1 MADVNATFNYDA
13 NFGSAL
19 SQIKALSKE
28 LSFLNNSF
36 NSLDKNARVLR
47 NDLANTF
54 TSAAGQIGGFAAKT
68 VTITSDM
75 DNFGKALDKNKL
87 KLRDY
92 AREATRAFSAN
103 SNARKL
109 AEDQVR
115 RTKGQLVEL
124 GMDAEGRRK
133 GILVTPMRLDMT
145 DMNNQLQ
152 VARKQFD
159 IFNRLIQDGATSLI
173 NWGKNTQWAGRQLTV
188 GLTVPMTIFASTMI
202 KAFNDVDKELTRFQK
217 VYGADLV
224 GTTKEASMEI
234 RNAVQAVAIDIAK
247 SYGIA
252 AKETA
257 ALAADLAATGLEG
270 KNLIDSVKQ
279 TSRLAVLGELDRQD
293 AMATTLSLQN
303 AFNMSTKELAESIDF
318 LNAVENQTSVSLQDL
333 TVAIPKVGPVIE
345 SLGGDVKDLSVLL
358 VAMKEG
364 GINAAEGAN
373 ALKSGLASLI
383 NPTKS
388 ASAIA
393 KQYGIDLQGI
403 VSRNKG
409 QLMPTLI
416 EFQSSL
422 QTIDDFG
429 KAKIIEQLF
438 GKYQFA
444 RISALF
450 DNLNA
455 QGSQTVE
462 VMKLMGASSEELAKI
477 ADSEIKTLTEST
489 SMRFQRAMEGIK
501 ASLLPVGE
509 AITRSVIPFMEKFAE
524 IMGKIVEFG
533 KGLPEPVKNFL
544 KFTAGITAVAG
555 PLVMITGVLANFLGY
570 VTKGAMGFVNLGRR
584 LAGLPTKQFSLL
596 DDQQIAAAKAT
607 DTLTVSIQNQATAMN
622 RLVSLMRDYNSTLI
636 AQRAATPGAFSQTP
650 LIANPN
656 RTRKGPTIRRQKGSW
671 VPGSGSGDKVKALL
685 EPGEFVVNRN
695 AAKQYGGVLEDI
707 NNGTPRFQSGGK
719 ILKFATPENPG
730 GVVPEVTMQSGN
742 TEKYNQASG
751 PGPFS
756 NTSTREST
764 SSTGSNVAKQTA
776 EKNKL
781 WNPDF
786 IYGLSKGEN
795 EFINDFHFGKELS
808 GKLTPKKKAHLAFR
822 DKVLAEIASLDM
834 DPRQKS
840 FVLKSLNAGI
850 NPVDLKSQLIL
861 SQALENLIDSPEYN
875 AIKSKSMRARIASAI
890 ILPKLRTSD
899 VQSFK
904 EVDPSLPTKFG
915 DRSQPYGD
923 KGVAARR
930 KSYRESFDKF
940 DAETGLPVGAE
951 SEAKKLGLSKK
962 LMNLYLGSEDP
973 TVKGS
978 KHSAHGARFVPRF
991 GRMGRMKQ
999 DGGIIRAIR
1008 GVKMPESYATK
1019 LSTVRQSMSNTNAE
1033 AMASKLPIADL
1044 GARQS
1049 RIGGFSS
1056 AIPGVNGVYEINGK
1070 RYVVKGHDTEESA
1083 LAEANMAR
1091 ITRDVFGLK
1100 TPEQEVVRVKHPET
1114 GELLFAVR
1122 SPYDE
1127 AFAKTTGRFTEDS
1140 AFDQLVASVAR
1151 RDKDLQADNL
1161 FDNIVSDVGQA
1172 GIMSKASQPRVKTGP
1187 TNSALEQLAIN
1198 LGMTK
1203 GGARSHGA
1211 EAWNA
1216 ATANMT
1222 DAQIIAR
1229 IKESAAKA
1237 RAKLDSADIPQDFK
1251 YIAKDLDDIASAD
1264 LAPFVAHLRTVFPK
1278 EKKPPTEAAIA
1289 KKAQQKELDRAE
1301 RESAIAAGYPEW
1313 ALQEGGTPFV
1323 PGSGEGDRV
1332 PALLEPGEF
1341 VVNKKAAKKYGGLL
1355 HDINFNKAPR
1365 FAKGGGKSSMDRQ
1378 KTPTASN
1385 QQIDVEDEVMPMSAP
1400 DETRQSSGFS
1410 RAQRISAGTGAVGMM
1425 ASVMPMLAPANEG
1438 LAKFS
1443 TGLMTAS
1450 FTISALSGVMD
1461 MFSKKLNAQSMSGF
1475 LERGAGKRDL
1485 GKRGIGVGKKVG
1497 GARGAGIA
1505 AQGVGRLAM
1514 GALMSGP
1521 GIAVAA
1527 GVGLAVAAWMNYKKQ
1542 VNEAK
1547 KATEQAFSVGEKTAQ
1562 AYGYELTNIADKIK
1576 ENAQLTKDLGIGF
1589 TQSAS
1594 TVVSEEKRAAIAEDN
1609 KDLIGNLNN
1618 SWFERNINPALSGGA
1633 TSEDQSKSML
1643 ITKYASLRQQGV
1655 SEQDANEII
1664 STIAKEAGDE
1674 TVKILANLRPELEKM
1689 NGDNLNEVFK
1699 AAQEVQLNSLKNID
1713 TSAVGGGESFKEAL
1727 LASANVIQY
1736 APPEDQLDA
1745 LNTLITNMNN
1755 FSPDQI
1761 ILAAQA
1767 LKDLAANTYGT
1778 ESEFGKTLQALT
1790 TTEGKSAAQQKDDTV
1805 LAQRLM
1811 TAEQQGIINES
1822 QQKIISVAL
1831 ADGDMERVQSILN
1844 EVEAD
1849 RDVKINIDIQNKE
1862 AAEAA
1867 LKDLDKQIAAQ
1878 QAKFDGELIANENAV
1893 EAENKRYENA
1903 QKASEKFIKKKQ
1915 DEIEAI
1921 DKSADAYIKA
1931 LQDEQRADDFAQ
1943 QQRDTS
1949 VGGLKSLA
1957 SGDVFGFV
1965 QSQEQL
1971 AGAAQQFGFE
1981 SEIKAIDERR
1991 QAAIDAKQEEIKK
2004 EQELAAAEGERHEK
2018 RLEAIQAQRDAL
2030 VAANA
2035 AEMKSL
2041 QDQQGAWSTLSSYS
2055 GGAFETMMSGYST
2068 AASEAGKVVAVQIA
2082 IAELAKGKTIEE
2094 AIAAGQAYM
2103 KQTYGVQNSNGGEG
2117 SSAYTTTGTTA
2128 GNTGSGVSPTSG
2140 GEPKGGYAMGGYI
2153 SGAGGP
2159 KSDLIPARLSNGEY
2173 VVQASAVDEYGVDM
2187 MDSINEQRFATGGIV
2202 KPIQYGANKGYPYG
2216 DNGHLGTDFSG
2227 PSGASVVAAHS
2238 GNAESQTIKMDPN
2251 GINSA
2256 SNPLPG
2262 RNYGDGLASYGRLVT
2277 ITGNG
2282 WKTKYAHLGKILKTG
2297 NVNQG
2302 ETIALSG
2309 NSGNSTGAHL
2319 HFEVFKGGRRVN
2331 PLSAISGG
2339 FTGPTG
2345 TQEISESDTQLEASI
2360 GKIATAMGT
2369 TEATYNKVINE
2380 GVSSLLVGRRFGGS
2394 MTMNKPYMVGENGP
2408 EIVMPYGSGGKVVP
2422 IKYNVP
2428 AMAGGGII
2436 NGSMA
2441 SSSPQ
2446 INVTVNGVNDPKQAA
2461 DRAAQLINSEMNRRK
2476 FSRSIG

>member
-28 LSFLNNSF
+28 LSVLNNSF

-47 NDLANTF
+47 NDIANTF
-54 TSAAGQIGGFAAKT
+54 TSAVGQIGGFSSKT
-68 VTITSDM
+68 VTITSDL
-75 DNFGKALDKNKL
+75 DNFGKALDRSKL

-92 AREATRAFSAN
+92 YREAGRAFSAN

-133 GILVTPMRLDMT
+133 GILVTPMKLDMT

-188 GLTVPMTIFASTMI
+188 GLTVPMTIFASTTI

-224 GTTKEASMEI
+224 GTTKEASMEM
-234 RNAVQAVAIDIAK
+234 RNAIQSVAIDIAK

-270 KNLIDSVKQ
+270 KKLVDSVKQ

-293 AMATTLSLQN
+293 AMQTTLSLQN

-333 TVAIPKVGPVIE
+333 TTAIPKVGPVMQ
-345 SLGGDVKDLSVLL
+345 SLGGDVKDLAVLL

-364 GINAAEGAN
+364 GINAAESAN

-383 NPTKS
+383 NPTKAGS
-388 ASAIA
+388 AVA

-403 VSRNKG
+403 VTRNKG
-409 QLMPTLI
+409 QLMPTLL
-416 EFQSSL
+416 EFQASL
-422 QTIDDFG
+422 STLDDFG

-501 ASLLPVGE
+501 AALLPVGE
-509 AITRSVIPFMEKFAE
+509 TITRAVIPFMEKFADL
-524 IMGKIVEFG
+524 IGRIVEIG

-544 KFTAGITAVAG
+544 KFAAGLTAIAG
-555 PLVMITGVLANFLGY
+555 PVVMITGVLANFLGY

-596 DDQQIAAAKAT
+596 DDTQIAAAKST
-607 DTLTVSIQNQATAMN
+607 DMLTVSIQNQATAMT
-622 RLVSLMRDYNSTLI
+622 RLVALMRDYNSTLI
-636 AQRAATPGAFSQTP
+636 AQRAATPGAFSSTP
-650 LIANPN
+650 LV
-656 RTRKGPTIRRQKGSW
+656 RGTSKTRGPIRRQEGSW

-695 AAKQYGGVLEDI
+695 AAKQYGGVLEDM
-707 NNGTPRFQSGGK
+707 NNGTPRFQSGGLLKARRGIRVRGSYAAPVGIKNQTNKSPLWNTYQQEIDDIISTARKSGNPLSLAQIKELENSVAAHIRKRTGTKFGTKWK
-719 ILKFATPENPG
+719 IWNPKNIIKDSQWLNNYLQNNKIFKTMDSSRQSQVASAANRNYGIPQDEAINIIQGLLKGVHPTSKKEAQILLEIAKLDKTSKIYGGAQNLIPALERRISGNFYSTIEDRGYSGKTYYVEMTQGTAQRDPSLKYKPG
-730 GVVPEVTMQSGN
+730 GAGGGGKYEQVAPVGTMSLGSQSQGVKMQSGGVIRAQN
-742 TEKYNQASG
+742 GGLIRARRGIKTPKPSQHQQSALQEYWQNPKSAHTESKGSVFRNLLEGYVSQGIIPRGSQLFRALSPEDSKIMQSNAGNLFAPSVRSTTTDKKDAFEVASG
-751 PGPFS
+751 ARDLGSGSQSVSSVARIIANRKTSGIDMGEALPFTKPKDGDNFS
-756 NTSTREST
+756 MKEVLLSPTDLYTVGKISRKIVSDGQSSRVMEYLMTTSKPTTIERMILGTLFKLTKLNPKKMNLKNIAPPESQYVGGK
-764 SSTGSNVAKQTA
+764 SPEARALLEAKQQEA
-776 EKNKL
+776 FARG
-781 WNPDF
+781 DF
-786 IYGLSKGEN
+786 G
-795 EFINDFHFGKELS
+795 
-808 GKLTPKKKAHLAFR
+808 
-822 DKVLAEIASLDM
+822 
-834 DPRQKS
+834 
-840 FVLKSLNAGI
+840 
-850 NPVDLKSQLIL
+850 
-861 SQALENLIDSPEYN
+861 
-875 AIKSKSMRARIASAI
+875 
-890 ILPKLRTSD
+890 
-899 VQSFK
+899 VQ
-904 EVDPSLPTKFG
+904 T
-915 DRSQPYGD
+915 
-923 KGVAARR
+923 
-930 KSYRESFDKF
+930 
-940 DAETGLPVGAE
+940 
-951 SEAKKLGLSKK
+951 
-962 LMNLYLGSEDP
+962 
-973 TVKGS
+973 
-978 KHSAHGARFVPRF
+978 
-991 GRMGRMKQ
+991 
-999 DGGIIRAIR
+999 GGIIRA
-1008 GVKMPESYATK
+1008 
-1019 LSTVRQSMSNTNAE
+1019 
-1033 AMASKLPIADL
+1033 
-1044 GARQS
+1044 
-1049 RIGGFSS
+1049 
-1056 AIPGVNGVYEINGK
+1056 
-1070 RYVVKGHDTEESA
+1070 
-1083 LAEANMAR
+1083 
-1091 ITRDVFGLK
+1091 
-1100 TPEQEVVRVKHPET
+1100 
-1114 GELLFAVR
+1114 
-1122 SPYDE
+1122 
-1127 AFAKTTGRFTEDS
+1127 
-1140 AFDQLVASVAR
+1140 
-1151 RDKDLQADNL
+1151 
-1161 FDNIVSDVGQA
+1161 
-1172 GIMSKASQPRVKTGP
+1172 
-1187 TNSALEQLAIN
+1187 
-1198 LGMTK
+1198 
-1203 GGARSHGA
+1203 
-1211 EAWNA
+1211 
-1216 ATANMT
+1216 
-1222 DAQIIAR
+1222 
-1229 IKESAAKA
+1229 
-1237 RAKLDSADIPQDFK
+1237 
-1251 YIAKDLDDIASAD
+1251 
-1264 LAPFVAHLRTVFPK
+1264 
-1278 EKKPPTEAAIA
+1278 
-1289 KKAQQKELDRAE
+1289 
-1301 RESAIAAGYPEW
+1301 
-1313 ALQEGGTPFV
+1313 QEGVFV
-1323 PGSGEGDRV
+1323 PGSGDGDRV

-1341 VVNKKAAKKYGGLL
+1341 VVNKKAAKQHGGLL
-1355 HDINFNKAPR
+1355 HDINFNQAPR
-1365 FAKGGGKSSMDRQ
+1365 FQSGGMAGAKM
-1378 KTPTASN
+1378 
-1385 QQIDVEDEVMPMSAP
+1385 
-1400 DETRQSSGFS
+1400 
-1410 RAQRISAGTGAVGMM
+1410 GAVGGAMLS
-1425 ASVMPMLAPANEG
+1425 ASFLAPMVGVGEG
-1438 LAKFS
+1438 MQKLIMVMGTLTS
-1443 TGLMTAS
+1443 VV
-1450 FTISALSGVMD
+1450 SALQVLMV
-1461 MFSKKLNAQSMSGF
+1461 KNTAAQAAGGAGG
-1475 LERGAGKRDL
+1475 LLQRGATNRASGAAQISGRASSIAA
-1485 GKRGIGVGKKVG
+1485 GPGASRIGQIAGGVGKY
-1497 GARGAGIA
+1497 
-1505 AQGVGRLAM
+1505 AM

-1527 GVGLAVAAWMNYKKQ
+1527 GVALAAAAWMKYKKE

-1547 KATEQAFSVGEKTAQ
+1547 KATQEAYSVGQKTAQ
-1562 AYGYELTNIADKIK
+1562 AYGYELTQIGDKIK

-1589 TQSAS
+1589 TQTTNTA
-1594 TVVSEEKRAAIAEDN
+1594 VSEEKKTAIKEDN
-1609 KDLIGNLNN
+1609 ANLIADLKENEKRLVESSVGNDSFDQN
-1618 SWFERNINPALSGGA
+1618 A
-1633 TSEDQSKSML
+1633 TKVKSQL
-1643 ITKYASLRQQGV
+1643 ITKYATLRQQGV
-1655 SEQDANEII
+1655 SVEDADEII
-1664 STIAKEAGDE
+1664 TTIARETGDE
-1674 TVKILANLRPELEKM
+1674 TLSILSNLRPQLEQM
-1689 NGDNLNEVFK
+1689 NSDNVNEVFQ
-1699 AAQEVQLNSLKNID
+1699 AAQQAQLDALKAQNEFG
-1713 TSAVGGGESFKEAL
+1713 VGGPVGATEAFKEAMKGSM
-1727 LASANVIQY
+1727 AVIQY
-1736 APPEDQLDA
+1736 APPEDQLSA
-1745 LNTLITNMNN
+1745 LNNLINNMRD
-1755 FSPDQI
+1755 FSADQVVRG
-1761 ILAAQA
+1761 AEA
-1767 LKDLAANTYGT
+1767 LKEAAAAAYGT
-1778 ESEFGKTLQALT
+1778 KSGMGATLEQLFGTTAEDGSTKT
-1790 TTEGKSAAQQKDDTV
+1790 EDQQQQDLV
-1805 LAQRLM
+1805 LGTRIM
-1811 TAEQQGIINES
+1811 NAEQQGIINES
-1822 QQKIISVAL
+1822 QQRIISVAL
-1831 ADGDMERVQSILN
+1831 AEGDLERVNSILD
-1844 EVEAD
+1844 EVE
-1849 RDVKINIDIQNKE
+1849 RNRNVKVNIDIQNKE

-1867 LKDLDKQIAAQ
+1867 LKDLDKQITAQ
-1878 QAKFDGELIANENAV
+1878 QAKFDQELIANENAV

-1903 QKASEKFIKKKQ
+1903 QKASEKFIKQKQ

-1931 LQDEQRADDFAQ
+1931 LQDEQRADDFAN
-1943 QQRDTS
+1943 QQRDTA

-1965 QSQEQL
+1965 QSQQEM
-1971 AGAAQQFGFE
+1971 AGAAQEFGFE

-1991 QAAIDAKQEEIKK
+1991 KAAVDAKQEEIEK
-2004 EQELAAAEGERHEK
+2004 EQELAALADERHQAK
-2018 RLEAIQAQRDAL
+2018 LEAIQAQRDAL

-2035 AEMKSL
+2035 TEMKSL
-2041 QDQQGAWSTLSSYS
+2041 QDQQGAWSSLSTMS
-2055 GGAFETMMSGYST
+2055 GGAFDTMMGGYSK

-2082 IAELAKGKTIEE
+2082 IEQLAKGKTIEE

-2103 KQTYGVQNSNGGEG
+2103 KQTYGVQNSNGGEA
-2117 SSAYTTTGTTA
+2117 SSAYTTTGNTA

-2140 GEPKGGYAMGGYI
+2140 GESKAYASGGYI

-2159 KSDLIPARLSNGEY
+2159 KADLIPARLSNGEY
-2173 VVQASAVDEYGVDM
+2173 VVQASAVDQYGVGM
-2187 MDSINEQRFATGGIV
+2187 MDAINEQKFAGGGIV

-2369 TEATYNKVINE
+2369 TEATYNKVMNE
-2380 GVSSLLVGRRFGGS
+2380 GVASLVGRRFGGS

-2428 AMAGGGII
+2428 AMASGGII

>member
-13 NFGSAL
+13 DFGSAL

-28 LSFLNNSF
+28 LSVLNNSF

-54 TSAAGQIGGFAAKT
+54 TSAAGQIGGFGAKT
-68 VTITSDM
+68 VTITSDL
-75 DNFGKALDKNKL
+75 DNFGKALDKSKL

-92 AREATRAFSAN
+92 YREATRAFSAN

-115 RTKGQLVEL
+115 RTKSQLVEL

-159 IFNRLIQDGATSLI
+159 IFNRLIQDGATQLI

-188 GLTVPMTIFASTMI
+188 GLTVPMTIFASTTI

-224 GTTKEASMEI
+224 GTTKEASMEM
-234 RNAVQAVAIDIAK
+234 RNAIQAVAIDIAK

-257 ALAADLAATGLEG
+257 GLAADLAATGLEG
-270 KNLIDSVKQ
+270 KKLVDSVKQ

-303 AFNMSTKELAESIDF
+303 AFNMSTKQLAESIDF

-333 TVAIPKVGPVIE
+333 TTAIPKVGPVMQ
-345 SLGGDVKDLSVLL
+345 SLGGDVKDLAVLL

-364 GINAAEGAN
+364 GINAAESAN

-403 VSRNKG
+403 VTRNKG
-409 QLMPTLI
+409 QLMPTLL
-416 EFQSSL
+416 EFQASL
-422 QTIDDFG
+422 QTLDDFG

-462 VMKLMGASSEELAKI
+462 VMKLMGASSAELAKI
-477 ADSEIKTLTEST
+477 ADTEIKTLTEST

-509 AITRSVIPFMEKFAE
+509 TITRAVIPFMEKFAE

-533 KGLPEPVKNFL
+533 KNLPEPVKNFL

-584 LAGLPTKQFSLL
+584 IAGLPTKQFSLF
-596 DDQQIAAAKAT
+596 DDEQIAAAKAT

-622 RLVSLMRDYNSTLI
+622 RLVQLMRDYNSTLV

-656 RTRKGPTIRRQKGSW
+656 RSRKGPTIRRQKGSW

-719 ILKFATPENPG
+719 ILKFATRENPG
-730 GVVPEVTMQSGN
+730 GMVPTSPYEQVD
-742 TEKYNQASG
+742 G

-756 NTSTREST
+756 NEST
-764 SSTGSNVAKQTA
+764 SSAGSNVAREVT

-781 WNPDF
+781 WNPNF

-822 DKVLAEIASLDM
+822 DRVLAEIASMDI
-834 DPRQKS
+834 DPRQRD
-840 FVLKSLNAGI
+840 FVLKSLNSGI
-850 NPVDLKSQLIL
+850 NPVDLRSQLIL
-861 SQALENLIDSPEYN
+861 SQALENLIESPEYK
-875 AIKSKSMRARIASAI
+875 AIKSKSMRARIAAAM
-890 ILPKLRTSD
+890 ILPRLRTSD

-904 EVDPSLPTKFG
+904 EVDPSLTTKFG
-915 DRSQPYGD
+915 DRSQPWND
-923 KGVAARR
+923 KGVAARS
-930 KSYRESFDKF
+930 KSYRAAFDKF
-940 DAETGLPVGAE
+940 DIETGLPVGAE
-951 SEAKKLGLSKK
+951 SEAKKLGLSKQ
-962 LMNLYLGSEDP
+962 LMNLYFGSEDP
-973 TVKGS
+973 SVKGT

-991 GRMGRMKQ
+991 GRIAIRRQ
-999 DGGIIRAIR
+999 NGGPIRAIR
-1008 GVKMPESYATK
+1008 GIKMPDAYATK
-1019 LSTVRQSMSNTNAE
+1019 LSTVRQSMSNANAE
-1033 AMASKLPIADL
+1033 AMASKLPLADL
-1044 GARQS
+1044 GNRQS

-1056 AIPGVNGVYEINGK
+1056 AIPGVNGVYEIGGK

-1100 TPEQEVVRVKHPET
+1100 TPDQEVVRVKHPET

-1140 AFDQLVASVAR
+1140 AFDQLVASVVR

-1161 FDNIVSDVGQA
+1161 FDDIVSDVGQA
-1172 GIMSKASQPRVKTGP
+1172 GIMSKASQPRTKTGP

-1216 ATANMT
+1216 ATTSMT
-1222 DAQIIAR
+1222 DDQIIAR
-1229 IKESAAKA
+1229 IKDAAAKA
-1237 RAKLDSADIPQDFK
+1237 RAKLDSTDIPDDFK
-1251 YIAKDLDDIASAD
+1251 YIAQDLDDIIAAD
-1264 LAPFVAHLRTVFPK
+1264 LGPFVAHLRTVFPK

-1301 RESAIAAGYPEW
+1301 RESALAAGYPEW
-1313 ALQEGGTPFV
+1313 ALQEGGSPFV
-1323 PGSGEGDRV
+1323 PGSGEGDRI

-1355 HDINFNKAPR
+1355 NDINFNKAPR
-1365 FAKGGGKSSMDRQ
+1365 FMAGRSVRKKNKGKSSFDLA
-1378 KTPTASN
+1378 KTPSAPS
-1385 QQIDVEDEVMPMSAP
+1385 QQVEVENEVIPMSTS
-1400 DETRQSSGFS
+1400 DDMRQSSGFS
-1410 RAQRISAGTGAVGMM
+1410 KNQRISAGTGAVGMM
-1425 ASVMPMLAPANEG
+1425 AMMLPQLVPANEALG
-1438 LAKFS
+1438 KFATNVS
-1443 TGLMTAS
+1443 TAM
-1450 FTISALSGVMD
+1450 FTISALTGVMD
-1461 MFSKKLNAQSMSGF
+1461 MFGKKAKLGADGLNFMQRNAAKGAAGKAQMAAGKATGG
-1475 LERGAGKRDL
+1475 LRGAGGML
-1485 GKRGIGVGKKVG
+1485 G
-1497 GARGAGIA
+1497 GAGK
-1505 AQGVGRLAM
+1505 M
-1514 GALMSGP
+1514 
-1521 GIAVAA
+1521 AA
-1527 GVGLAVAAWMNYKKQ
+1527 GFLLGNPIGLAIVAGLAVAAGAWIKYRQ
-1542 VNEAK
+1542 EVNEAK
-1547 KATEQAFSVGEKTAQ
+1547 KATQEAFSVGEKTAQ
-1562 AYGYELTNIADKIK
+1562 AYGYELTSLSEKVK

-1589 TQSAS
+1589 SQTVSAI
-1594 TVVSEEKRAAIAEDN
+1594 VPEEKLNAIKDDN
-1609 KDLIGNLNN
+1609 ANFIKDLKENEG
-1618 SWFERNINPALSGGA
+1618 ALSGMFGKIKP
-1633 TSEDQSKSML
+1633 TNQQFIDSNTNQVKGQL
-1643 ITKYASLRQQGV
+1643 LTKYATLRQQGV
-1655 SEQDANEII
+1655 SAQDADEII
-1664 STIAKEAGDE
+1664 TTIARETGDE
-1674 TVKILANLRPELEKM
+1674 TLSILSNLRPQLEKM
-1689 NGDNLNEVFK
+1689 NGDNINEVFK
-1699 AAQEVQLNSLKNID
+1699 ASQDAQLAALKAQA
-1713 TSAVGGGESFKEAL
+1713 TSGSAGASAAFKEAMKGSI
-1727 LASANVIQY
+1727 AVIQY
-1736 APPEDQLDA
+1736 APPEDQLSA
-1745 LNTLITNMNN
+1745 LNNLINNMKE
-1755 FSPDQI
+1755 FSADQI
-1761 ILAAQA
+1761 VKGAEA
-1767 LKDLAANTYGT
+1767 LKEAAAATYGT
-1778 ESEFGKTLQALT
+1778 SSTIGSTLEQLFSTTNKNGNFKTDEQ
-1790 TTEGKSAAQQKDDTV
+1790 KAADLELGTK
-1805 LAQRLM
+1805 LM
-1811 TAEQQGIINES
+1811 TAEQQGIVSTS
-1822 QQKIISVAL
+1822 QIATIQVLIDEGKMAEANAILDEVSKNRNAIIS
-1831 ADGDMERVQSILN
+1831 
-1844 EVEAD
+1844 
-1849 RDVKINIDIQNKE
+1849 IDIKNKE
-1862 AAEAA
+1862 QAEAA
-1867 LKDLDKQIAAQ
+1867 IAEIDKQIAAQ
-1878 QAKFDGELIANENAV
+1878 QAKFDSEMVSIDNSI
-1893 EAENKRYENA
+1893 EAENERYKNA
-1903 QKASEKFIKKKQ
+1903 QKAHEAFIKQKQ
-1915 DEIEAI
+1915 KEIEAI
-1921 DKSADAYIKA
+1921 NKSADAYIKA
-1931 LQDEQRADDFAQ
+1931 LQDEQRADEFAQ
-1943 QQRDTS
+1943 QQRDTA
-1949 VGGLKSLA
+1949 VGGLKALA
-1957 SGDVFGFV
+1957 GGDVFGFV
-1965 QSQEQL
+1965 QSQQEL

-1991 QAAIDAKQEEIKK
+1991 QAAVDAKQEQIKK
-2004 EQELAAAEGERHEK
+2004 EQELAALEDENHEK
-2018 RLEAIQAQRDAL
+2018 KLKAIEAQRAL
-2030 VAANA
+2030 LVSANA
-2035 AEMKSL
+2035 TEMKSL
-2041 QDQQGAWSTLSSYS
+2041 QDQQNAWTTLSGYA
-2055 GGAFETMMSGYST
+2055 GGAFDKMMGGYSK

-2103 KQTYGVQNSNGGEG
+2103 KQTYGVQNSAGGEG
-2117 SSAYTTTGTTA
+2117 SSAYTTTGTTQGSS
-2128 GNTGSGVSPTSG
+2128 GNKMGSGSA
-2140 GEPKGGYAMGGYI
+2140 KYASGGYI

-2159 KSDLIPARLSNGEY
+2159 KADLIPARLSNGEY
-2173 VVQASAVDEYGVDM
+2173 VVQASAVDQYGVGM
-2187 MDSINEQRFATGGIV
+2187 MEAINEQKFAGGGLVLDPSTKSKINIAEKEWGENFNIVKGGYLKSDKYSGSTHTGGGVFDAYYAGGSKLFPVEAV
-2202 KPIQYGANKGYPYG
+2202 KALRKAGFAAWNRWQFGANNKHIHAIEIGNPK
-2216 DNGHLGTDFSG
+2216 LSK
-2227 PSGASVVAAHS
+2227 SAAAQVRAYQR
-2238 GNAESQTIKMDPN
+2238 GE
-2251 GINSA
+2251 
-2256 SNPLPG
+2256 
-2262 RNYGDGLASYGRLVT
+2262 DGLG
-2277 ITGNG
+2277 
-2282 WKTKYAHLGKILKTG
+2282 GKDT
-2297 NVNQG
+2297 
-2302 ETIALSG
+2302 LS
-2309 NSGNSTGAHL
+2309 NDYKVDTSSVANIPN
-2319 HFEVFKGGRRVN
+2319 EVAPNLDR
-2331 PLSAISGG
+2331 
-2339 FTGPTG
+2339 
-2345 TQEISESDTQLEASI
+2345 
-2360 GKIATAMGT
+2360 IATAMGT
-2369 TEATYNKVINE
+2369 TVDTYNKVMNE
-2380 GVSSLLVGRRFGGS
+2380 GVAPLIGRKFGGS
-2394 MTMNKPYMVGENGP
+2394 MTMNKPYLVGENGP
-2408 EIVMPYGSGGKVVP
+2408 EVVMPYGSGGRVVP

-2428 AMAGGGII
+2428 AMASGGII